1 MGEGNKGRQT
11 RRIAEGINE
20 RFSATPRT
28 DATAVE
34 SGSVAD
40 GRRMGGGNEGHSRGA
55 LERRAQ
61 KSLDAGNAAPPTR
74 QEIQMARNMD
84 NGQFGALRGAGWSL
98 RQVVD
103 NIFG

>member
-40 GRRMGGGNEGHSRGA
+40 GRRMGGGNEGRSRGA
-55 LERRAQ
+55 LERRVESA
-61 KSLDAGNAAPPTR
+61 LDRGNAAPPTK
-74 QEIQMARNMD
+74 QEIKMARDMD

-98 RQVVD
+98 RQVID
-103 NIFG
+103 NILG